1 MSDDISSGCMQ
12 LQVPAIEAT
21 SLVKTYRKG
30 DLPALADFS
39 LTLAAGEF
47 IGLLGPN
54 GAGKTT
60 AISILC
66 GLMRPDSGTVFI
78 HGMTYRENPSDIK
91 GKTGIVPQEIALYDR
106 LTGRE
111 NLVFFGKL
119 LGLGGK
125 RLHGQVEKCL
135 EIAQLTERA
144 EHFVAVYSGG
154 MKRRLNLAIGLLND
168 PQILFLDEP
177 TVGIDTQ
184 SRHLIHCRLL
194 ELHRQGTTIIYTTH
208 YMEEAQELCSRVAV
222 LDHGCILLQGVPDE
236 LLRQTGHRNLEELFL
251 GLTGKQLRDI

>member
-1 MSDDISSGCMQ
+1 MSADSSSGRPPI
-12 LQVPAIEAT
+12 PAIEAT
-21 SLVKTYRKG
+21 SLIKGYRKG
-30 DLPALADFS
+30 DPPALVDFS
-39 LTLAAGEF
+39 LTIAAGEF

-66 GLMRPDSGTVFI
+66 GLMRPGSGTVCI
-78 HGMTYRENPSDIK
+78 HGMTYNDNRSAIK
-91 GKTGIVPQEIALYDR
+91 KNTGIVPQEIALYDR
-106 LTGRE
+106 LSGRE
-111 NLVFFGKL
+111 NLVFFGRL
-119 LGLGGK
+119 MGLGGG
-125 RLHGQVEKCL
+125 RLREQIEKCL
-135 EIAQLTERA
+135 DIAQLAERA
-144 EHFVAVYSGG
+144 DHPVAAYSGG

-184 SRHLIHCRLL
+184 SRHLIHSRLL

-222 LDHGCILLQGVPDE
+222 LDKGRILLQGRPNE
-236 LLRQTGHRNLEELFL
+236 LLRETGYRNLEELFL